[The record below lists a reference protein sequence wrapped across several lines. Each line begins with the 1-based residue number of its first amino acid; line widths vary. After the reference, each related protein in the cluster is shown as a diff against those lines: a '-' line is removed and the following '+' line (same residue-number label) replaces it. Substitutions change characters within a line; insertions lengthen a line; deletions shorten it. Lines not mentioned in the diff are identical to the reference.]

1 MRALATT
8 VAILGVVGAIAIG
21 NSSPVQA
28 ADQNHQDSHYNS
40 NGGRWCPPDW
50 TVEGATRTAITTLTA
65 VGGAR
70 RTGPSRAVCAN
81 RTVAVPGIGTA
92 SKHSTR
98 FTDR

>member
-28 ADQNHQDSHYNS
+28 ADQNHQDRHYNS

-50 TVEGATRTAITTLTA
+50 TVEG
-65 VGGAR
+65 GMCKPHR
-70 RTGPSRAVCAN
+70 RSPWDWYREQA
-81 RTVAVPGIGTA
+81 
-92 SKHSTR
+92 
-98 FTDR
+98 